1 MPTNKAAYS
10 SRRVAQILLEG
21 LCLDAIGPAVT
32 AGLFD
37 NDNLI
42 IDKLRPVR
50 ERLAMDS
57 GRPEESSDP

>member
-1 MPTNKAAYS
+1 
-10 SRRVAQILLEG
+10 VAQILLEG
-21 LCLDAIGPAVT
+21 LCLDAIGAAVT